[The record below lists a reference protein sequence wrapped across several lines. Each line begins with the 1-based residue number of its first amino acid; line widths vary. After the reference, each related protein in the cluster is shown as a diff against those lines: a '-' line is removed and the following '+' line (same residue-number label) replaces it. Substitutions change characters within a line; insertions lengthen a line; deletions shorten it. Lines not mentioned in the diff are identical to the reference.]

1 MKKSRPDVSSG
12 EPRDKTQ
19 GRDEQRRGRH
29 DAAAAPDEHHP
40 NDTMKKQAPDAIDLL
55 DADHLAIHAQF
66 QAYRELVQNRAP
78 ALQRRSLAEE
88 ICIELTI
95 HARLEEELFYP
106 AVREALQ
113 DDDLVDDD
121 DEDPHGTQREFVAQI
136 LATAPED
143 PLYDAKV
150 ALLGDHVLRHVRQER
165 EQVFNRVLAARIDL
179 QSLGRLMAVRKEELR
194 AVSEALREEALA
206 SALA

>member
-1 MKKSRPDVSSG
+1 MKKSRTDVSSG
-12 EPRDKTQ
+12 EPRDKAQ
-19 GRDEQRRGRH
+19 GRDERRRGRH
-29 DAAAAPDEHHP
+29 DAAAASNEHHP

-66 QAYRELVQNRAP
+66 QAYRELVQSRAP

-113 DDDLVDDD
+113 DDDLVDDE
-121 DEDPHGTQREFVAQI
+121 EDPHGTQREFVAQI

-150 ALLGDHVLRHVRQER
+150 ALLGEHVLRHVRQER
-165 EQVFNRVLAARIDL
+165 EQVFNRVLAARVDL
-179 QSLGRLMAVRKEELR
+179 QSLGRLMSVRKEELR